1 MLIIKAVALRL
12 TALGAILSW
21 CLTFLIVVSG
31 IFYELG
37 LTRVANNT
45 IYIFVQCLLFVSI
58 PTAVMSLIIR
68 CTSCGSTYF
77 HRARGDE
84 KLLSSKVNIVLGAI
98 FSKNLKCPN
107 CGSSVK
113 NKQK

>member
-1 MLIIKAVALRL
+1 MMIVKSLAIRL
-12 TALGAILSW
+12 TAVGVIISWGIALSILVLGL
-21 CLTFLIVVSG
+21 
-31 IFYELG
+31 FYELG
-37 LTRVANNT
+37 LTRVTNDT
-45 IYIFVQCLLFVSI
+45 IYIFVQCLLFASI

-77 HRARGDE
+77 HRARGDK
-84 KLLSSKVNIVLGAI
+84 KLFSSKINIVIGVI

-113 NKQK
+113 NK

>member
-1 MLIIKAVALRL
+1 MLRFKGVALRL
-12 TALGAILSW
+12 TALGAIFSW

-37 LTRVANNT
+37 LTRVTNDT
-45 IYIFVQCLLFVSI
+45 VYIFVQCLLFASI

-77 HRARGDE
+77 HRARGDK
-84 KLLSSKVNIVLGAI
+84 KLFSSKINIVIGVI

-113 NKQK
+113 NK